1 MKKTFI
7 GCNIAQAETLT
18 KAELKR
24 LFDVTR
30 SCSRYAERDLTML
43 QLKHYCG
50 MRVGEVAS
58 LRIVDVVDEKYKVQA
73 EVVLAAAIT
82 KSKRARRIFVPR
94 QIQRQLQQYINTLSS
109 TPTPNTYL
117 FSTQKQ
123 SHFTAN
129 TAAQHLQ
136 RLYAQAA
143 ISGATSHSGRC
154 TWLTELS
161 SKGAG
166 VRVLAEMAGHASI
179 QTTQC
184 YIEVNDEQMRSTA
197 GLI

>member
-1 MKKTFI
+1 M
-7 GCNIAQAETLT
+7 AQAKTLT

-43 QLKHYCG
+43 QLTHYCG

-58 LRIVDVVDEKYKVQA
+58 LLVGDVLDDDGKISTEI
-73 EVVLAAAIT
+73 VLAAHRT

-94 QIQRQLQQYINTLSS
+94 QMDRQLQQYINTLSS
-109 TPTPNTYL
+109 TPAPNTFL

-123 SHFTAN
+123 THFTAN

-143 ISGATSHSGRC
+143 IVGATSHSGRR
-154 TWLTELS
+154 TYLTELAA
-161 SKGAG
+161 KGVG
-166 VRVLAEMAGHASI
+166 VRVLAEMAGHAST
-179 QTTQC
+179 QTTQR
-184 YIEVNDEQMRSTA
+184 YIDVNDDMMRNA
-197 GLI
+197 CELIK

>member
-1 MKKTFI
+1 M
-7 GCNIAQAETLT
+7 AQAKTLS

-30 SCSRYAERDLTML
+30 SCSRYSERDLTML
-43 QLKHYCG
+43 QLTHYCG
-50 MRVGEVAS
+50 MRVGEVAA
-58 LRIVDVVDEKYKVQA
+58 LRIADVVDENYKVRT
-73 EVVLAAAIT
+73 EIVLAAAIT

-94 QIQRQLQQYINTLSS
+94 QMHRQLQQYRNTLSS
-109 TPTPNTYL
+109 TSASNTHL

-129 TAAQHLQ
+129 TLAQHLQ

-143 ISGATSHSGRC
+143 ITGATSHSGRR

-161 SKGAG
+161 SKGVG

-179 QTTQC
+179 QTTQR
-184 YIEVNDEQMRSTA
+184 YIDVNDEQMRCA
-197 GLI
+197 AELI